1 MKTERRHDLE
11 TNWLASHV
19 AQSIE
24 RVKPYSAM
32 IWVAIIGVLVVA
44 IGSLVV
50 ANQSSARNTEA
61 WTAYYNAMSRGQGVL
76 EALEIVA
83 DEHAGTP
90 VEEWADIVRADLQ
103 LGQASIVIFANQASA
118 EKLLTDA
125 RRTYVLLQNNDLN
138 PPIRNRAS
146 YGLGR
151 VYELEG
157 QLEKAK
163 AEYAKVEDGVFAP
176 LAKMRAEAI
185 SQDDAEEFYDWFATA
200 QPASLTPPQG
210 PGTPGARPAF
220 EPGALDNVDGELQ
233 PDLGLDIGAGLED
246 DSTGGRYADPPAEDP
261 MPGDPTPV
269 EAADS
274 ESTEGG
280 EGDLD
285 STASDVDNADAADVP
300 AADAETSDN
309 GDGSQ

>member
-11 TNWLASHV
+11 TNWLASHM
-19 AQSIE
+19 AETIE

-32 IWVAIIGVLVVA
+32 IWVAVISVLVVA

-61 WTAYYNAMSRGQGVL
+61 WTAYYNAMSGGQGVL
-76 EALEIVA
+76 DALEKVA

-90 VEEWADIVRADLQ
+90 VEAWADIVRADLQ
-103 LGQASIVIFANQASA
+103 LGQASMLRFANQASA

-125 RRTYVLLQNNDLN
+125 RRTYVLLQKKDSNL
-138 PPIRNRAS
+138 PIRNRAS

-246 DSTGGRYADPPAEDP
+246 DSTGGRYADPPAE
-261 MPGDPTPV
+261 
-269 EAADS
+269 ESAAEGSADI
-274 ESTEGG
+274 ESSEGG
-280 EGDLD
+280 EGDLE
-285 STASDVDNADAADVP
+285 STASDVDDAGAGDAP
-300 AADAETSDN
+300 TADAETSD
-309 GDGSQ
+309 DGGGSP